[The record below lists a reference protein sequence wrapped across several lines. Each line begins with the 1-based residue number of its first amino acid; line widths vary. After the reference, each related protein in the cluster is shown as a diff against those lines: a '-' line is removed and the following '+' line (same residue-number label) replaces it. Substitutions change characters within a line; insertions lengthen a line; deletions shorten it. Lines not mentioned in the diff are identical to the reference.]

1 MPTHTGSNSGIKKT
15 QKIRRIPIDRLR
27 SLPLYYRETIP
38 KDYIDA
44 MGHMNVRWYMALYD
58 QATWA
63 FFETIGMT
71 SEYLQRCHSGAFA
84 LRHFIN
90 YFSEIHAGQTAA
102 LHTRVLGRTDKRFH
116 FMHFMINETADQV
129 ASSFE
134 SLGTHADLE
143 QRRSAAFPP
152 FIAEALDV
160 QIQRDRQLDWE
171 APVCGILN
179 L

>member
-1 MPTHTGSNSGIKKT
+1 MSSHIDSPSGSRKP
-15 QKIRRIPIDRLR
+15 QKIRRVPMDQLQA
-27 SLPLYYRETIP
+27 LPLYYRKTIP
-38 KDYIDA
+38 EDYIDA

-58 QATWA
+58 QATWT

-71 SEYLQRCHSGAFA
+71 SDYLQSSQAGAFA

-90 YFSEIHAGQTAA
+90 YFSEIHAGQTVA

-116 FMHFMINETADQV
+116 FMHFMINETAGQV

-143 QRRSAAFPP
+143 QRRSAPFPS
-152 FIAEALDV
+152 FIADALDIS
-160 QIQRDRQLDWE
+160 IQQDRQLDWE